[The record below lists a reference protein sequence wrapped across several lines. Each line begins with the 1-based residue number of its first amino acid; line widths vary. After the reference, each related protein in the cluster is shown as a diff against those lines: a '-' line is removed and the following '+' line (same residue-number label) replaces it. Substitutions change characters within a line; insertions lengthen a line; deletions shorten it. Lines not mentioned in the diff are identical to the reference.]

1 MENKK
6 VKAKNITKPIKTKYK
21 KDSESI
27 IDIFLKMR
35 KLQKEIMRTLEIKI
49 CQMQIEKEKKN
60 IWKII
65 EYLKKLV
72 EIYMYEKTCWI
83 I

>member
-35 KLQKEIMRTLEIKI
+35 KLKKEIMRTLEIKI

-60 IWKII
+60 I
-65 EYLKKLV
+65 
-72 EIYMYEKTCWI
+72 
-83 I
+83 